1 MSKTSF
7 IGYAYSLSLIPS
19 WAFPIGQISMLLS
32 FVIDYRI
39 FFLLGPPHT
48 IKGQILFVK
57 PNICLDCYIL
67 SQPINLPCTGIFV
80 LNKQFSCDLVI
91 DTPPENLPALCYT
104 LFQDKN
110 WIFSALKTMTIES
123 LWRNCKD
130 TYRRWLRVEV
140 DSLIINEIF
149 EPEKTISYALRR
161 LLFCGEQN
169 HDEETTNKLL
179 FDHFTSSYIDLRF
192 NGIKRTWLCCCGNGR
207 RSSIS

>member
-1 MSKTSF
+1 VQYNACIASTRD
-7 IGYAYSLSLIPS
+7 LCPS
-19 WAFPIGQISMLLS
+19 GPTFPLA
-32 FVIDYRI
+32 
-39 FFLLGPPHT
+39 PHT

-192 NGIKRTWLCCCGNGR
+192 NGIKRTWLCCCGNRR

>member
-1 MSKTSF
+1 
-7 IGYAYSLSLIPS
+7 
-19 WAFPIGQISMLLS
+19 
-32 FVIDYRI
+32 
-39 FFLLGPPHT
+39 
-48 IKGQILFVK
+48 
-57 PNICLDCYIL
+57 
-67 SQPINLPCTGIFV
+67 
-80 LNKQFSCDLVI
+80 
-91 DTPPENLPALCYT
+91 
-104 LFQDKN
+104 
-110 WIFSALKTMTIES
+110 MTIES

-192 NGIKRTWLCCCGNGR
+192 NGIKRT
-207 RSSIS
+207 